1 MSAKVVH
8 PAELERQLQ
17 ERVEAARATRAPAH
31 QSHSR
36 AGRRGFRRGSAGLA
50 VGLVLAVSAA
60 GVLADGGSLDVQVA
74 DKTQY
79 AVDTTT
85 DGAIVEYIGDSHT
98 TFNSAGSGIFGSFLQ
113 TQDNPS
119 EEGYNT
125 DGVDEFDTGSS
136 PTFNH
141 SILVSEIPTVQCES
155 LDGSESTAGLC
166 WELFADINDSNAND
180 PAAAQIQLTELEV
193 WLTDDNAIT
202 GYDQG
207 GTGFGTDADL
217 VYDFEGT
224 ILINDVNQGS
234 GRGDLRYLIPI
245 EGLVLPDDCNF
256 GSSSC
261 TTYFVVYT
269 EWGDPGDGDYKSD
282 SGFEEWKVKP
292 YPFVEVAKTADASFT
307 RTFEWDIGK
316 SVVPAAWNLFDG
328 DSGTSDYTIELT
340 KSAGVDSDI
349 GVEGVITIDN
359 TSELDAVIESVEDV
373 VSGGIVAEVDCGVSF
388 PHELEEGDTL
398 ECDYSTDLPDT
409 TDRENTAT
417 VTLEEGTVFQGTADV
432 DFGDPTTVV
441 NGTVNVSD
449 TVAGAFGPFSGSDT
463 IEYSST
469 FDCDDV
475 TYTDGHGSYTVDN
488 TASIVETGA
497 ESSASVSVDCYVLDI
512 TKDAIESLDRIYTWS
527 ITKSADQTDV
537 ILMPGQQLLVNYSVT
552 VDVVGQSDGTF
563 HVSGDVIISNP
574 NPDRDADLTDVTDEI
589 SDFGAATV
597 DCPSLTVP
605 AGDSLTCSYD
615 ADLPDGTT
623 RTNTATATQQN
634 YDFDSAGT
642 GTADGTTDYVG
653 TASVDFTGATI
664 SEADEC
670 IDVNDTIAGPLG
682 TVCVGDAPTEFTY
695 SEFVGPYDETQCGE
709 HDVPN
714 TADFLTNDTGAT
726 GESSWNVHVTVACPE
741 GCTLTQG
748 YWKTHSE
755 YGPAPEDLNWE
766 NLPGGLG
773 ADTEFFLSGQTWYE
787 VFWTAPK
794 KGNAYYILAHQYE
807 AAVLNILNGASSTTE
822 VDEAIAWA
830 EDFFSTYTP
839 TDWPKG
845 LRGDVIEN
853 AGILGSYNE
862 GDIGPG
868 HCTEDALSSSAP

>member
-1 MSAKVVH
+1 M
-8 PAELERQLQ
+8 LQ
-17 ERVEAARATRAPAH
+17 ARVDAARTKHAPAR
-31 QSHSR
+31 QPRAR
-36 AGRRGFRRGSAGLA
+36 AGQRGIRRGSAGLA
-50 VGLVLAVSAA
+50 VGLVLALTATT
-60 GVLADGGSLDVQVA
+60 VLADGGSLDVQVA
-74 DKTQY
+74 DRTEY

-85 DGAIVEYIGDSHT
+85 DGAIVEYIGDDNT
-98 TFNSAGSGIFGSFLQ
+98 TFGSAGTGQFGTFLQ
-113 TQDNPS
+113 TQDDPS

-125 DGVDEFDTGSS
+125 DGVSEFDTGSS
-136 PTFNH
+136 PQFNKA
-141 SILVSEIPTVQCES
+141 ILLSEIPTVACES
-155 LDGSESTAGLC
+155 LDGSETATGLC

-180 PAAAQIQLTELEV
+180 LAAAQIQLTELEI
-193 WLTDDNAIT
+193 WLTDDAEIT

-217 VYDFEGT
+217 VYDFEGI

-234 GRGDLRYLIPI
+234 GRGDMRYLIPVD
-245 EGLVLPDDCNF
+245 GFDLPGDCSF
-256 GSSSC
+256 GSSAC

-282 SGFEEWKVKP
+282 SGFEEWKVKT
-292 YPFVEVAKTADASFT
+292 YPFVEVTKTATATFT
-307 RTFEWDIGK
+307 RTFDWDIAK
-316 SVVPAAWNLFDG
+316 SVTPETWSLFDG
-328 DSGTSDYTIELT
+328 DTGTSDYTIELT
-340 KSAGVDSDI
+340 KNPAVDTDPAVS
-349 GVEGVITIDN
+349 GTITIDN

-373 VSGGIVAEVDCGVSF
+373 ISGGIVADVDCGVTF
-388 PHELEEGDTL
+388 PHVLEEGDTL
-398 ECDYSTDLPDT
+398 VCDYSADLPDA

-417 VTLEEGTVFQGTADV
+417 VTLEEGTVFEGSADV
-432 DFGDPTTVV
+432 TFGDPTTVV

-449 TVAGAFGPFSGSDT
+449 TVAGAFGPFSDSDT

-488 TASIVETGA
+488 TATIVETD
-497 ESSASVSVDCYVLDI
+497 EDSSASVAVDCYVLDV
-512 TKDAIESLDRIYTWS
+512 TKDALESLERTYTWS

-537 ILMPGQQLLVNYSVT
+537 VLMPGQQLLVNYSVT
-552 VDVVGQSDGTF
+552 VDVIGQSDDGF
-563 HVSGDVIISNP
+563 HVEGDITVSNP
-574 NPDRDADLTDVTDEI
+574 NPDRDADLTGVTDEI
-589 SDFGAATV
+589 SGFGAATV
-597 DCPSLTVP
+597 VCPSLTVL
-605 AGDSLTCSYD
+605 AGASLTCTYE
-615 ADLPDGTT
+615 ADLLDGTT

-634 YDFDSAGT
+634 YAFDSAGV
-642 GTADGTTDYVG
+642 GTASGTTDYTG
-653 TASVDFTGATI
+653 SASVDFTGATVT
-664 SEADEC
+664 EVDEC
-670 IDVNDTIAGPLG
+670 IDVNDTIAGFLG
-682 TVCVGDAPTEFTY
+682 TVCVDDAPETFNY

-726 GESSWNVHVTVACPE
+726 GESLWNVHVTVACPE

-755 YGPAPEDLNWE
+755 FGPAPEDLNWE

-807 AAVLNILNGASSTTE
+807 AAVLNILNGASSTTD
-822 VDEAIAWA
+822 VDDAIAWA

-839 TDWPKG
+839 TNWPKDI
-845 LRGDVIEN
+845 RGDIIEN